1 MAYTTFSSVDRIENN
16 LFKMYNYSYLLN
28 DEEGQHWAR
37 NAISD
42 MGSYFGSGRGSAEF
56 EKAFVT
62 ASEYKLKT
70 LTQKLA
76 ESADHST
83 DAHIALAKRYLKVK
97 EGATR

>member
-1 MAYTTFSSVDRIENN
+1 MYTAFSSTDRIENN
-16 LFKMYNYSYLLN
+16 LFRMYNFSYLLN
-28 DEEGQHWAR
+28 DETAQHWAR

-42 MGSYFGSGRGSAEF
+42 IGSYFGSGRGSAEF
-56 EKAFVT
+56 EKAFCS

-97 EGATR
+97 EGVNV